1 MLILLNK
8 LSYLAELEELRRQQI
23 SDKVSK
29 YRKFAI
35 FLAIIIHVIAFV
47 TGIILLV
54 ILSYSFTT
62 FLVFHATMQILAYL
76 NIYYGPKLYEKR
88 LRKKA
93 IEPDPLMLN
102 QFK

>member
-1 MLILLNK
+1 MLNK

-35 FLAIIIHVIAFV
+35 FLAIIIHIIAFV
-47 TGIILLV
+47 TGIVMLV

-62 FLVFHATMQILAYL
+62 FLVFHATMQIFAYL

-88 LRKKA
+88 LRKKV